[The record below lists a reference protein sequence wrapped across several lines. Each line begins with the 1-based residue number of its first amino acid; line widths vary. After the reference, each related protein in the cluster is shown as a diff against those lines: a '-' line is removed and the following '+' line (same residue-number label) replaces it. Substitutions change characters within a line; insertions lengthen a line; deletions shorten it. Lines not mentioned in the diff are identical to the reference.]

1 MLFRSKR
8 HYFKQLSQDEFRV
21 KDELKKQV
29 IFKQF
34 NLMDPITFKKKFHI
48 VFLRN
53 VMIYF
58 QDDIKYPLINRIY
71 DHMEPGGYLFIGLT
85 ERLDRQMVKFNY
97 VQPSIYRK

>member
-1 MLFRSKR
+1 MLFRS
-8 HYFKQLSQDEFRV
+8 
-21 KDELKKQV
+21 V
-29 IFKQF
+29 IFRQF
-34 NLMDPITFKKKFHI
+34 NLMDPITFKKRFHI

-58 QDDIKYPLINRIY
+58 QDDTKYDLIQRIY

-85 ERLDRQMVKFNY
+85 ERLERRTVKFNY